1 MGVEVEGTR
10 QGQPESDR
18 VWSIETHGIDPIPE
32 SDRHGTPVEL
42 FWIWC
47 AANISILGVTYGA
60 FLVVFY
66 SLNLPQAV
74 LAAAVGT
81 VLSFF
86 LVGYVSLAGKLGG
99 APTLILSRASFGVA
113 GNALPTLV
121 SYISLVGWEIIL
133 VALSTF
139 AAETVL
145 SRLGWVHGDLALAVS
160 LVIVA
165 AGTIAIGLLGHATI
179 AKIQTWFTWAF
190 AVLTVVFMV
199 LVWSEIDWGKVTSLP
214 SGPFWGGLV
223 GGTSIIMAGL
233 GIGWVNAGADYS
245 RYLPRSSSS
254 GAVVGWTVFGAS
266 VAPIV
271 LIIFG
276 VLLAANNQA
285 LATSANPVG
294 VLAEPLPTWFL
305 VPYMIVAVGGLV
317 AGAVL
322 DIYSSGLNLL
332 TLGVPLPRYQ
342 SVAIDGILMIAGNIY
357 ILFFNQDFFTPF
369 QGFLITLG
377 VLLAAWAAIFLTDMA
392 LFRRRGGYSE
402 RDLYSNDGIYGA
414 VNPAG
419 VVSFVV
425 ASFVGLGLVTSGA
438 PIFKWVGYLLRW
450 FGWEDSA
457 LASSS
462 IGLFIGFFLA
472 AALYAILS
480 ALVPA
485 GSRTRAIPV
494 P

>member
-1 MGVEVEGTR
+1 MSVEAERTTG
-10 QGQPESDR
+10 GQPESDR
-18 VWSIETHGIDPIPE
+18 VWSIETHGIDPIPD
-32 SDRHGTPVEL
+32 SDRHGTPIEL
-42 FWIWC
+42 FWVWC
-47 AANISILGVTYGA
+47 AANISILGITYGA

-74 LAAAVGT
+74 VAAAVGT

-99 APTLILSRASFGVA
+99 APTLILSRASFGVV

-145 SRLGWVHGDLALAVS
+145 ARLGWVHGDVALAVS
-160 LVIVA
+160 FVIVA
-165 AGTIAIGLLGHATI
+165 AATIAIGLLGHATI
-179 AKIQTWFTWAF
+179 VRIQTWFTWAF

-233 GIGWVNAGADYS
+233 GIGWVNAAADYS

-254 GAVVGWTVFGAS
+254 RSVVGWTVFGAS
-266 VAPIV
+266 VAPII

-285 LATSANPVG
+285 LATSTNPVG

-322 DIYSSGLNLL
+322 E
-332 TLGVPLPRYQ
+332 
-342 SVAIDGILMIAGNIY
+342 
-357 ILFFNQDFFTPF
+357 F
-369 QGFLITLG
+369 
-377 VLLAAWAAIFLTDMA
+377 AAIRWTRLALLPLAVILAGLLLMVGARWMPRRTAKGTGLVRRVRGFRTVIATAETNMARFAEKENLFTRYLPYAIVFGLTEKWARAFEVLGQPPPDTSW
-392 LFRRRGGYSE
+392 YVS
-402 RDLYSNDGIYGA
+402 SNAFAYGA
-414 VNPAG
+414 FSDAMDGFTVTTAG
-419 VVSFVV
+419 TI
-425 ASFVGLGLVTSGA
+425 ASTPSGS
-438 PIFKWVGYLLRW
+438 GGSG
-450 FGWEDSA
+450 FGGGSA
-457 LASSS
+457 
-462 IGLFIGFFLA
+462 GGGGGGGGG
-472 AALYAILS
+472 
-480 ALVPA
+480 
-485 GSRTRAIPV
+485 GSW
-494 P
+494 